1 MCLQSSTNRGLLDLL
16 NSTVSR
22 LTVNG
27 YIYNYLIQPLFSK
40 FAISKATSL
49 FLSDDLLL

>member
-1 MCLQSSTNRGLLDLL
+1 MCLQSSTNQGLLYLL

-22 LTVNG
+22 VTING
-27 YIYNYLIQPLFSK
+27 FVDTSLIQPLLGK